1 MSEQAQIVFR
11 MPDSGQIYTLLLG
24 EGDDQFVVQ
33 AFDRLQAPIYLR
45 GSFHSITAEA
55 ATAIIQAWTLPIA
68 PETPVLEP
76 DHYIT
81 LVEQSKHAIAKGEFD
96 KVVLA
101 RQIRMSSET
110 PLSDLFTSLEKAYP
124 DAFVY
129 ALSIGTQVMVG
140 ASPETLLKL
149 EAGAL
154 STEALGGTKTH
165 GRYTEKEYQEHQ
177 QIVDYITKGIAQLHY
192 QYEVN
197 SVQTRVAGKVEH
209 LRSEIQIVS
218 KGLKHDLNLLKV
230 LHPTSAVCG
239 LPFEPAMTF
248 IKNNEGFDR
257 NLYAGYLGVVRGN
270 DSFRFFVNLRC
281 ANVFEGVYE
290 LMAGA
295 GINHLSNAEDELEE
309 TNNKFKTIAQWLK

>member
-1 MSEQAQIVFR
+1 MSGTAQVVFR
-11 MPDSGQIYTLLLG
+11 MPGSGQIQTLHFC
-24 EGDDQFVVQ
+24 EGNDQFVVQ
-33 AFDRLQAPIYLR
+33 AFDRAVEPVYLK
-45 GSFHSITAEA
+45 GQFKAISAEA

-68 PETPVLEP
+68 PETPTLES

-81 LVEQSKHAIAKGEFD
+81 LVEQGKLAIAKGEFD
-96 KVVLA
+96 KVVLG
-101 RQIRMSSET
+101 RQIRVSSET
-110 PLSDLFTSLEKAYP
+110 PLSDLFATLEQAYP

-129 ALSIGTQVMVG
+129 ALSMGSVVMVG
-140 ASPETLLKL
+140 ASPETLLKF

-165 GRYTEKEYQEHQ
+165 GRYSEKEYQEHQ
-177 QIVDYITKGIAQLHY
+177 QIVDYITKGISQLHY

-197 SVQTRVAGKVEH
+197 PVQNRVAGKVEH

-218 KGLKHDLNLLKV
+218 KGLDNDLNLLKV

-257 NLYAGYLGVVRGN
+257 NLYAGYLGVVNGN

-281 ANVFEGVYE
+281 ANVFDGVYE

-295 GINHLSNAEDELEE
+295 GINHLSVAIDELEE
-309 TNNKFKTIAQWLK
+309 TNNKFKTIAQCLK